1 MRGVAHISFVGGG
14 VFLPARNPY
23 DRQVLVEHVAD
34 QVRSKGEVQVALD
47 DRYWSVCMSDTG
59 TSCSICG
66 RSLDSVCHAPADGL
80 ATYCVRCAFSG
91 PGD

>member
-1 MRGVAHISFVGGG
+1 MRGVAHISFTGGG

-47 DRYWSVCMSDTG
+47 DRCWSVCMTDVG
-59 TSCSICG
+59 TSCSSCG
-66 RSLDSVCHAPADGL
+66 RPLDSVCYS
-80 ATYCVRCAFSG
+80 ATNGQTAYCVRCAFGAASE
-91 PGD
+91 